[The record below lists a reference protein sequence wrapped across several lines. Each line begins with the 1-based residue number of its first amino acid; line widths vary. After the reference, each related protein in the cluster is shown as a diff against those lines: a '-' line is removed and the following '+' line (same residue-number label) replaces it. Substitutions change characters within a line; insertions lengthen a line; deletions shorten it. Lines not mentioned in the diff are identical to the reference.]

1 MGRGR
6 QAPDR
11 LLPVSTDAG
20 LFNSWRFTM
29 MTFPDLRD
37 LTPAGLDAGC
47 IASASAFASPNST
60 LPGEEPL
67 CNFGSVAVKS
77 DLRARITARG
87 AL

>member
-1 MGRGR
+1 
-6 QAPDR
+6 
-11 LLPVSTDAG
+11 
-20 LFNSWRFTM
+20 M
-29 MTFPDLRD
+29 MTSPDLRV

-47 IASASAFASPNST
+47 IASAFASPNST

-77 DLRARITARG
+77 DLGARITARG

>member
-1 MGRGR
+1 
-6 QAPDR
+6 
-11 LLPVSTDAG
+11 
-20 LFNSWRFTM
+20 M
-29 MTFPDLRD
+29 MTSPDLRD

-47 IASASAFASPNST
+47 IASAFASPNST

-67 CNFGSVAVKS
+67 CNFGTVAVKS

>member
-1 MGRGR
+1 
-6 QAPDR
+6 
-11 LLPVSTDAG
+11 
-20 LFNSWRFTM
+20 M
-29 MTFPDLRD
+29 MTSPDLRD

-67 CNFGSVAVKS
+67 CNFGTVAVKS
-77 DLRARITARG
+77 DLRAWITARG

>member
-1 MGRGR
+1 
-6 QAPDR
+6 
-11 LLPVSTDAG
+11 
-20 LFNSWRFTM
+20 M
-29 MTFPDLRD
+29 MTFPDLRV

-47 IASASAFASPNST
+47 IASAFASPNST

>member
-1 MGRGR
+1 
-6 QAPDR
+6 
-11 LLPVSTDAG
+11 
-20 LFNSWRFTM
+20 M
-29 MTFPDLRD
+29 MTSPDLRV

-47 IASASAFASPNST
+47 IASAFASPNST

-67 CNFGSVAVKS
+67 CNFGTVAVKS

>member
-1 MGRGR
+1 
-6 QAPDR
+6 
-11 LLPVSTDAG
+11 
-20 LFNSWRFTM
+20 M
-29 MTFPDLRD
+29 MTSPDLRD

-47 IASASAFASPNST
+47 IASAFASPNSP

-77 DLRARITARG
+77 DLGARITARG

>member
-1 MGRGR
+1 
-6 QAPDR
+6 
-11 LLPVSTDAG
+11 
-20 LFNSWRFTM
+20 M
-29 MTFPDLRD
+29 MTSPDLRG

-47 IASASAFASPNST
+47 IASAFASPNST

-67 CNFGSVAVKS
+67 CNFGTVAVKS

>member
-1 MGRGR
+1 
-6 QAPDR
+6 
-11 LLPVSTDAG
+11 
-20 LFNSWRFTM
+20 M

-47 IASASAFASPNST
+47 IASPNST

-77 DLRARITARG
+77 DPRVRIMARG
-87 AL
+87 AR

>member
-1 MGRGR
+1 
-6 QAPDR
+6 
-11 LLPVSTDAG
+11 
-20 LFNSWRFTM
+20 M
-29 MTFPDLRD
+29 MTSPDLRD

-47 IASASAFASPNST
+47 IASPNST

-77 DLRARITARG
+77 DLRAGITARG